1 MFAIR
6 QGFELVALHPQHG
19 IIVVGP
25 WQDIKTFATADTCVF
40 AMHVHLAFITKY
52 RHRVFD
58 GDAIKKFEGCSPNSL
73 KGVCSRILR
82 QERPDLAARH
92 WKGVLWSRS
101 YFAASC
107 GGAPTFCRT
116 ISDNRKH
123 HSEKRAYIP
132 ALKDRGFTPERVNR
146 EEGLRLQNSR
156 CAC

>member
-1 MFAIR
+1 MAR
-6 QGFELVALHPQHG
+6 HQ
-19 IIVVGP
+19 
-25 WQDIKTFATADTCVF
+25 DTC
-40 AMHVHLAFITKY
+40 HGHLVFITKY
-52 RHRVFD
+52 GIEYSMEMLSRD
-58 GDAIKKFEGCSPNSL
+58 FEGCSPNSL

-132 ALKDRGFTPERVNR
+132 ALKDRGFTPERVKLS
-146 EEGLRLQNSR
+146 GKWAGTSVL
-156 CAC
+156 